1 MVKLFIVGFP
11 RDMEENELKEM
22 FSKYGE
28 VVSVKIVTEQLTG
41 KSRGYAFLR
50 MKDQAAAV
58 RAIALMDGAEID
70 DRRISVRV
78 AVDKQA
84 FSQKTYSESGQTL
97 SPLSTSQYVEEHPGT
112 KKKKRPRIQRQQ
124 QG

>member
-11 RDMEENELKEM
+11 RDMGEIELDEM

-28 VVSVKIVTEQLTG
+28 VVSVKIVTEQATG

-58 RAIALMDGAEID
+58 RAIELMDGAEID
-70 DRRISVRV
+70 GRQISVRV
-78 AVDKQA
+78 AADKQA

-97 SPLSTSQYVEEHPGT
+97 SPLSNRQYVEEQRGT
-112 KKKKRPRIQRQQ
+112 TKKKRPRIQR
-124 QG
+124 